1 MNLTA
6 LHNGDSAIIETVEAG
21 RGLRS
26 RLIALG
32 LLPGTPVNVINI
44 DGSGPV
50 VLELRDSRIVIGR
63 GIAQKIEVKIEVK
76 SISETAI
83 PKAKSKREEACK
95 K

>member
-1 MNLTA
+1 MIDVNLTP
-6 LHNGDSAIIETVEAG
+6 LHNGDSAIIEGIEAE

-32 LLPGTPVNVINI
+32 LLPGTPIEVINV

-50 VLELRDSRIVIGR
+50 VLELRDSRVVIGR
-63 GIAQKIEVKIEVK
+63 RIAQKIEVQSRSDTVK
-76 SISETAI
+76 
-83 PKAKSKREEACK
+83 PKHGKRRRRTGK

>member
-6 LHNGDSAIIETVEAG
+6 LHNGDSAIIEAVEAG

-63 GIAQKIEVKIEVK
+63 GIAQKIEVK
-76 SISETAI
+76 SISETAV
-83 PKAKSKREEACK
+83 PKAKSKREKACK